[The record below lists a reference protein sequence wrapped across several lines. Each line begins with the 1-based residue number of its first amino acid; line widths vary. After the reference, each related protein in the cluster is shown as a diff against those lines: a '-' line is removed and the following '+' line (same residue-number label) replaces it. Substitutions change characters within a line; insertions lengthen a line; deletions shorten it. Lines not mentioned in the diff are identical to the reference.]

1 MRRRKLSGSNDINA
15 PAATAAEAIT
25 SRKSIRRFLPD
36 PVSRETVERLLAV
49 ASRAPSGTNIQPWRV
64 YVVAGQAK
72 EKLSAAILE
81 AHDAGGGNEREYN
94 YYPLEFTEPYLGRR
108 RKIGWDLYGLLGIEK
123 GDKDKM
129 HAQHGRNFLFFD
141 APVGLFFTID
151 RTLEIGSWF
160 DYGMFL
166 QSIMV
171 AARGE
176 GLHTCPQAAFAN
188 YHAIIRE
195 QLGIPKDE
203 LVICG
208 MSLGTADAEAIEN
221 TLVTEREPVE
231 NFATFID
238 F

>member
-1 MRRRKLSGSNDINA
+1 MSGSNDINA
-15 PAATAAEAIT
+15 PAATAADAIT

-36 PVSRETVERLLAV
+36 PVSRDTVERLLAV

-64 YVVAGQAK
+64 YVVAGEAK

-81 AHDAGGGNEREYN
+81 VYEAGGENEREYN
-94 YYPLEFTEPYLGRR
+94 YYPLKFTEPYLSRR

-129 HAQHGRNFLFFD
+129 HAQHGRHFLFFD

-151 RTLEIGSWF
+151 RALQIGSWF

-166 QSIMV
+166 QNIMV

-188 YHAIIRE
+188 YHAVIRE
-195 QLGIPKDE
+195 QLGIPGDE

-208 MSLGTADAEAIEN
+208 MSLGYADHAAPEN
-221 TLVTEREPVE
+221 ALVTEREPVE
-231 NFATFID
+231 NFTRFID